1 MKLFRFKGLFEKR
14 LVIYG
19 AVLSAIS
26 VVITAFTCH
35 FVSYRVILNQFEY
48 VNRIATSAAAEKPIL
63 ILGRL
68 QILLTCQ

>member
-48 VNRIATSAAAEKPIL
+48 VNRIATSAAAETNTY
-63 ILGRL
+63 LGRL